1 MVICE
6 GRITSPL
13 TVLEQGTNCSWFM
26 SQGNPRTARKSWIAG
41 TLQPVGTIIID
52 DGAVEALRKGKSL
65 LPAGVKEIHGH
76 FERGDA
82 VVIKSNNG
90 EEFARGLIAYSSSDS
105 QLIIGHK
112 TDEIEAV
119 LGYRGRGE
127 MIHRDDLVIV

>member
-1 MVICE
+1 MTKFVFLV
-6 GRITSPL
+6 PAY
-13 TVLEQGTNCSWFM
+13 NCKDTI
-26 SQGNPRTARKSWIAG
+26 NRTLFSMFAQSYDNWRA
-41 TLQPVGTIIID
+41 IIID

-65 LPAGVKEIHGH
+65 LPAGVKEIQGH

-82 VVIKSNNG
+82 VAIKSRNG
-90 EEFARGLIAYSSSDS
+90 EEFARGLIAYSSSDA

>member
-1 MVICE
+1 MINSDKTHSKWMKYALNEAVKAYDNDE
-6 GRITSPL
+6 
-13 TVLEQGTNCSWFM
+13 V
-26 SQGNPRTARKSWIAG
+26 
-41 TLQPVGTIIID
+41 PVGAIIID